1 MAGKKRSV
9 NGQVKAQPRPQS
21 TPEDIVMTDATQ
33 PCGQRPPPSSKTTS
47 TPKTATEST
56 ISNPN
61 PAPTPEKEVKALP
74 PTSKPAPKSRKPTN
88 RKKLPKLPKNASIST
103 RPLLHP
109 ALPTQHSSSSSPK
122 VIYITATTPY
132 IPCVKRV
139 RKLLVGITKR
149 EKQSA
154 ASLGSRA
161 GGAARGG
168 QHSVKALEANG
179 RLEAKHVERN
189 VAEEASKK
197 GGARKVGEMV
207 YLKATGRAIPRALE
221 IGLHFQADE
230 SYRVRVELGSAKAI
244 DDIEVKSGATEQEQ
258 QAEGKADDDIPE
270 TRIRT
275 LSSVTVSIGLV

>member
-88 RKKLPKLPKNASIST
+88 RKKKPKLPKS
-103 RPLLHP
+103 
-109 ALPTQHSSSSSPK
+109 
-122 VIYITATTPY
+122 
-132 IPCVKRV
+132 
-139 RKLLVGITKR
+139 ITKR